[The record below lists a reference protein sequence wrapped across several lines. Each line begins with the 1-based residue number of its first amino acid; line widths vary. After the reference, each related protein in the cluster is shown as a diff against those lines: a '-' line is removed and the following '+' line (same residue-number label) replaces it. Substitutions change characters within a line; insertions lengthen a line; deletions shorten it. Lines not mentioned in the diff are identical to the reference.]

1 LNKIFVWDSYS
12 DQPYPIKDSVYK
24 KSMRKKNL
32 LDILGYWVNIVIFP
46 LAVII
51 SKFLPSHKQSAKNF
65 FGMGVNLDK
74 GNAQI
79 KLLDELGIDDLLIRF
94 YLRDMDKINDYVEFI
109 KKFKN
114 KNIMINIIQ
123 DRVHIDDLDLLK
135 KDIDIVFT
143 RFKMIKQF
151 QIGNAINRSKWGFFS
166 VSEYLKFYKII
177 QDIRDDKFKEI
188 KLVGSSVIDFEY
200 HVTIRTLFNLSN
212 IKYDAIAS
220 LLYVDR
226 RGAPENTQ
234 AGFNL
239 IGKIKLLKAINILSF
254 KSNNKIFITETNWP
268 LSNTAPYA
276 PTSEHECVNEDE
288 YAKYMIRYYL
298 LALSSTTVN
307 TVYWHQL
314 ISAGYGLVD
323 NRGKRV
329 KKREVFYAY
338 ANMIKLLK
346 NRTLLYSY
354 ITDKIEITFDNGL
367 KVLWTLKGELTL
379 NNTYESVID
388 IYGYES
394 LGERI
399 VIDDSPVY
407 LIGQNATL

>member
-1 LNKIFVWDSYS
+1 
-12 DQPYPIKDSVYK
+12 
-24 KSMRKKNL
+24 
-32 LDILGYWVNIVIFP
+32 
-46 LAVII
+46 
-51 SKFLPSHKQSAKNF
+51 
-65 FGMGVNLDK
+65 
-74 GNAQI
+74 
-79 KLLDELGIDDLLIRF
+79 
-94 YLRDMDKINDYVEFI
+94 
-109 KKFKN
+109 
-114 KNIMINIIQ
+114 
-123 DRVHIDDLDLLK
+123 
-135 KDIDIVFT
+135 
-143 RFKMIKQF
+143 
-151 QIGNAINRSKWGFFS
+151 
-166 VSEYLKFYKII
+166 
-177 QDIRDDKFKEI
+177 
-188 KLVGSSVIDFEY
+188 
-200 HVTIRTLFNLSN
+200 
-212 IKYDAIAS
+212 
-220 LLYVDR
+220 LYVDR

-276 PTSEHECVNEDE
+276 PTSEYECVNEDE